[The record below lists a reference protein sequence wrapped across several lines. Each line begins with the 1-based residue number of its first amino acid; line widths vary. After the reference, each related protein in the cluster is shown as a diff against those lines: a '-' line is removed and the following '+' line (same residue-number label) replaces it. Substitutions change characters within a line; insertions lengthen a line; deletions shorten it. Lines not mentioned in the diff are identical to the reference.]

1 MGTSMRKRVKKGY
14 HVTCFDCNKY
24 YCLGSISDQ
33 VWVAAGHHECLKVMS
48 FGLAEC
54 DPMCLLSNEDK

>member
-1 MGTSMRKRVKKGY
+1 MRKKVKKGY

-24 YCLGSISDQ
+24 YCLGSKSDQ